1 MLPDSVIVDSSI
13 IWWNM
18 HGREWW
24 RSWRQS
30 VENSKYISGGEG
42 CDSWKTTKT
51 STTSWMTTL
60 SRSPSP
66 LPSSMGSQGDSSW
79 CSLYSLWWWAVT
91 MTVTGNYITFSDVW
105 NLKSRLSAAAATV
118 YLSLFSF
125 FNWHVLWQWKIY
137 FPPFM
142 LYIEFP
148 DVKMPPNNENVTSV
162 ILINYCK
169 ISPVKL
175 YFYIC
180 RTENGT
186 EMISL
191 LNPQISNKILTEN
204 IELYKAK
211 AGDKIIP
218 TPASTLK

>member
-1 MLPDSVIVDSSI
+1 
-13 IWWNM
+13 
-18 HGREWW
+18 
-24 RSWRQS
+24 
-30 VENSKYISGGEG
+30 
-42 CDSWKTTKT
+42 
-51 STTSWMTTL
+51 
-60 SRSPSP
+60 
-66 LPSSMGSQGDSSW
+66 
-79 CSLYSLWWWAVT
+79 
-91 MTVTGNYITFSDVW
+91 
-105 NLKSRLSAAAATV
+105 
-118 YLSLFSF
+118 
-125 FNWHVLWQWKIY
+125 
-137 FPPFM
+137 M

-162 ILINYCK
+162 ILINYCE

-204 IELYKAK
+204 IALYKAK